1 MIHLRSNTHGCEL
14 IKAFLITLQFKSS
27 FLIFSGTL
35 IQSRQPGDTFKSVDA
50 NETQQIVSESDSG
63 NDEPNSTSKTKAG
76 DLGSIVTLVGKV
88 EVDKLSSK
96 RMKHNVT
103 DEHKMNIRN
112 QLKTIIFRSN
122 K

>member
-1 MIHLRSNTHGCEL
+1 MIHLRSNTHGFEL
-14 IKAFLITLQFKSS
+14 IKAFLITLQFQSS
-27 FLIFSGTL
+27 YFIFSGTL
-35 IQSRQPGDTFKSVDA
+35 IESRQPGDTFKSVDA

-63 NDEPNSTSKTKAG
+63 NDEPNSTSKTKGG

-103 DEHKMNIRN
+103 DERNAHKE
-112 QLKTIIFRSN
+112 TS
-122 K
+122 